1 MSLAVKRYAVALLD
15 VCCEENCQEELYS
28 QFKLLYDRMKADREF
43 ERLVTENILS
53 SQEKKD
59 MLISVLKDGN
69 RYLISFLKT
78 LIDRGRMD
86 ELEEMFLEFERGCK
100 ERKNI
105 LEAEAVTAIEMTEEQ
120 IEQVKKE
127 LGEKYG
133 KTIVLKTKVDPS
145 IIGGMVLYVGN
156 EMLDASVRAKFE
168 GLKKQLKTIQIQ

>member
-15 VCCEENCQEELYS
+15 VCFEEGCQEEVYS
-28 QFKLLYDRMKADREF
+28 QFKILYDQMKADREF

-59 MLISVLKDGN
+59 MLVSVLKDGN
-69 RYLISFLKT
+69 QYLISFLKT

-86 ELEEMFLEFERGCK
+86 ELEEMFLEFEHGCK
-100 ERKNI
+100 ERNNI

-133 KTIVLKTKVDPS
+133 KTVVLKTKVDPS
-145 IIGGMVLYVGN
+145 IIGGMVLYIGN

-168 GLKKQLKTIQIQ
+168 GLKKQLKTIQI